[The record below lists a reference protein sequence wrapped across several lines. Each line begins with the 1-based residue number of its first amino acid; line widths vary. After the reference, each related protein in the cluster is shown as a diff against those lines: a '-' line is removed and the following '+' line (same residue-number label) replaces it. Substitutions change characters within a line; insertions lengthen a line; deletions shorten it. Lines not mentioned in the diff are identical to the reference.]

1 MSDGEVIIDVD
12 ADTNK
17 AEKAIEEKLKEIS
30 RKKAELNIQLSNNSK
45 IKSELFGIQN
55 LIDSIS
61 SPPPEMKERYS
72 ELFNVFSEGQQKA
85 FLLQSQINTLSK
97 EYSRLATSGAT
108 ESMSNGLNNLNKHLA
123 VSNILTKH
131 FGRRIYNLLRNAFIF
146 NVLMRGFRGLS
157 TLLGNLINRD
167 TILAKT
173 LIVVKANLIR
183 AFAPVWQIVLPIIRA
198 LGEGLVWV
206 TNQLIRFINFLT
218 GSKIEPLN
226 IGDWKIAKKVVGDFY
241 KEVSPKKELFPEIG
255 FKKQEAPAKKVSK
268 QTKQTRKNLEKTA
281 KSSKDILASF
291 DKLEVLDFK
300 DVTKPLENV
309 AKELID
315 PINNDIDSKLDL
327 NVDEPSI
334 EQQISNA
341 INNIENAPLDFNV
354 SDGIDDQILSQINGL
369 NLPTL
374 DFKVNDH
381 VSNVVEKIKNKL
393 SSLGNVYEK
402 VITWIGK
409 NQWVW
414 KVVAAGIAGIG
425 TALVVANIGKG
436 IANIVKWVSGIQSAI
451 KLFIGLFSGP
461 GGWAALIVG
470 ALVLIALNWEKIKET
485 AQKCLGWLKEHV
497 GAYLKPVKDWLD
509 KIGKSL
515 TEAFKKFVEFYN
527 WVNYHLNNLGRGL
540 GGFFRNMFQGGNVSV
555 YNDMP
560 QNVPKLA
567 QGAILRGGDPFLAYL
582 NDQPRGQTNIEAPL
596 DTIVDAFRIA
606 INESGINQQ
615 PQINITSSGSMS
627 ELVRML
633 NLKIQDEQTR
643 VGTNFVKGINI

>member
-1 MSDGEVIIDVD
+1 MSDGEVIIEVG
-12 ADTNK
+12 ADTKKVEAQITKTLN
-17 AEKAIEEKLKEIS
+17 EIS
-30 RKKAELNIQLSNNSK
+30 KTKAQLKLQISDNDK
-45 IKSELFGIQN
+45 IKEN
-55 LIDSIS
+55 LIEIKELMNSLAN
-61 SPPPEMKERYS
+61 PPPEMKARYS

-85 FLLQSQINTLSK
+85 FLLQTQISRLSK
-97 EYSRLATSGAT
+97 EYAGLATSGAT

-131 FGRRIYNLLRNAFIF
+131 FGRRIYNLLKSAFIF
-146 NVLMRGFRGLS
+146 NVLSRGFSGLS

-255 FKKQEAPAKKVSK
+255 FKKQEAPAKKVTK

-309 AKELID
+309 AKGLIA

-341 INNIENAPLDFNV
+341 INNIENAPLDFTVN
-354 SDGIDDQILSQINGL
+354 DGIDDQILSQINGL

-374 DFKVNDH
+374 KFNANDN
-381 VSNVVEKIKNKL
+381 VSNVVEKIKGKL
-393 SSLGNVYEK
+393 SSLGKVYEK
-402 VITWIGK
+402 VTNWIE
-409 NQWVW
+409 NHQWVW

-425 TALVVANIGKG
+425 AALVVANIGKG
-436 IANIVKWVSGIQSAI
+436 MSNIVKWIGGVQSAI

-470 ALVLIALNWEKIKET
+470 ALVLIVLNWDKIKEA

-497 GAYLKPVKDWLD
+497 GPYLKPVKDWLD
-509 KIGKSL
+509 KIGDAI
-515 TEAFKKFVEFYN
+515 TEAFKGFVEFFD
-527 WVNYHLNNLGRGL
+527 WISYHFQKTRI
-540 GGFFRNMFQGGNVSV
+540 GGFIKNMFQGGDVSV
-555 YNDMP
+555 SNDMI
-560 QNVPKLA
+560 QNVPRLA
-567 QGAILRGGDPFLAYL
+567 QGAILRGGSPFLAYL

-606 INESGINQQ
+606 INESGLNQQ